1 MVVPSAPPVEA
12 TLSQIFRAFLLVG
25 ATSFGGGVMAY
36 LRSSLVEKHGW
47 LDDEGFV
54 QFLAMSQSLPGLN
67 STNMAVLVGDRLR
80 GTPGAIVATVGI
92 CLPGAF
98 LMFFVGMLHRQH
110 GARPLVTAAFHGVT
124 AAAVGLVAAVA
135 LQIGRKVLTR
145 VDDLAFVA
153 LAVIG
158 VSVLHQSVLIV
169 LFVVSALAVWWY
181 RPRDDAPGPP
191 AR

>member
-1 MVVPSAPPVEA
+1 
-12 TLSQIFRAFLLVG
+12 QIFRVFLLIG

-54 QFLAMSQSLPGLN
+54 QLLALSQSLPGLN

-80 GTPGAIVATVGI
+80 GSLGALVAIAGI
-92 CLPGAF
+92 CLPGAV
-98 LMFFVGMLHRQH
+98 LIFFVGMLHRQH

-145 VDDLAFVA
+145 VDDLAFVV
-153 LAVIG
+153 LAAIG

-169 LFVVSALAVWWY
+169 LFVVSA
-181 RPRDDAPGPP
+181 APPP
-191 AR
+191 WHP

>member
-12 TLSQIFRAFLLVG
+12 TLIQIFHAFLLIG

-47 LDDEGFV
+47 LDDESFV
-54 QFLAMSQSLPGLN
+54 QLLAMSQSLPGLN

-80 GTPGAIVATVGI
+80 GTPGALVAIAGI
-92 CLPGAF
+92 CLPGGI
-98 LMFFVGMLHRQH
+98 LMFFLGMLHRQH
-110 GARPLVTAAFHGVT
+110 GARPLVTAALHGVA

-135 LQIGRKVLTR
+135 VQIGRKVLTR
-145 VDDLAFVA
+145 ADDLAFVV

-158 VSVLHQSVLIV
+158 VSVLHQSVLVV
-169 LFVVSALAVWWY
+169 LFVVGALAIWWY
-181 RPRDDAPGPP
+181 RPRDDAPGPSV
-191 AR
+191 R

>member
-1 MVVPSAPPVEA
+1 MPAPLAPPVEA
-12 TLSQIFRAFLLVG
+12 TLSQIFRVFLIIG

-54 QFLAMSQSLPGLN
+54 QLLAMSQSLPGLN
-67 STNMAVLVGDRLR
+67 STNMALLVGDRLR
-80 GTPGAIVATVGI
+80 GTMGALAAITGI
-92 CLPGAF
+92 CLPGGV

-110 GARPLVTAAFHGVT
+110 GTRPLVTAALHGVT

-135 LQIGRKVLTR
+135 LQTGRKVLTR
-145 VDDLAFVA
+145 VDDLAFVV

-158 VSVLHQSVLIV
+158 VSVLHQSVLVV
-169 LFVVSALAVWWY
+169 LFVVGVLAIWWY
-181 RPRDDAPGPP
+181 RPRADAPGSP

>member
-12 TLSQIFRAFLLVG
+12 TLSQIFRIFLLIG

-47 LDDEGFV
+47 LDDESFV

-80 GTPGAIVATVGI
+80 GTPGAIVATAGI
-92 CLPGAF
+92 CLPSAF

-145 VDDLAFVA
+145 VDDLAFVV

-158 VSVLHQSVLIV
+158 VSVLHQSVLVV
-169 LFVVSALAVWWY
+169 LFVVGAIAIWWY
-181 RPRDDAPGPP
+181 RPRNDAPGSP

>member
-12 TLSQIFRAFLLVG
+12 TLSQIFR
-25 ATSFGGGVMAY
+25 
-36 LRSSLVEKHGW
+36 
-47 LDDEGFV
+47 
-54 QFLAMSQSLPGLN
+54 
-67 STNMAVLVGDRLR
+67 
-80 GTPGAIVATVGI
+80 
-92 CLPGAF
+92 AF

>member
-1 MVVPSAPPVEA
+1 MAVSPAPPVEA
-12 TLSQIFRAFLLVG
+12 TLNQIFRAFLLIG

-47 LDDEGFV
+47 LDDESFV
-54 QFLAMSQSLPGLN
+54 QLLAMSQSLPGLN

-80 GTPGAIVATVGI
+80 GTLGAAVAIAGI

-110 GARPLVTAAFHGVT
+110 GARPLVTAALHGVT

-135 LQIGRKVLTR
+135 VQIGRKVLTKM
-145 VDDLAFVA
+145 DDLVFVG

-158 VSVLHQSVLIV
+158 VSVLHQSVLVV
-169 LFVVSALAVWWY
+169 LFVVGALAIWWY
-181 RPRDDAPGPP
+181 RPRDDPRGRP
-191 AR
+191 AQ